1 MSVHGW
7 TNERLAAA
15 AGVDPKTVDRW
26 INRGRVPHRN
36 TALRAAAALGTDP
49 QKLWPALGRPVTRT
63 GHPEVLAVHARRV
76 DAPIALWWELFCGA
90 RRELDLLCHAGL
102 FLHEQ
107 HPDLLDLLR
116 CRAAE
121 GCRVRIALSDPER
134 NGETGALDADHE
146 PSDLAARCR
155 LSLRRFGPLLS
166 IPGAELR
173 VHHTTLFS
181 GIYRA
186 DDEMLVNVHLW
197 GVPGAGSP
205 LWQLRRLEGA
215 RLFDT
220 YRDSFEKVW
229 ALSDRSPAAGTP

>member
-7 TNERLAAA
+7 TNERLAEV

-26 INRGRVPHRN
+26 INRGRVPHRT

-49 QKLWPALGRPVTRT
+49 QKLWPALGRPLTRT
-63 GHPEVLAVHARRV
+63 GHPEVLAVHARRA
-76 DAPIALWWELFCGA
+76 DAPIALWWDLLCGA

-107 HPDLLDLLR
+107 HPDLMDLLR
-116 CRAAE
+116 RRAEE

-134 NGETGALDADHE
+134 DGADHAPDAANE
-146 PSDLAARCR
+146 PPDLPARCG
-155 LSLRRFGPLLS
+155 LSLRRFAPLRGMS
-166 IPGAELR
+166 GVEVR
-173 VHHTTLFS
+173 VHRTTLFS

-205 LWQLRRLEGA
+205 LWHLRRLEGA

-220 YRDSFEKVW
+220 YRTSFEKVW
-229 ALSDRSPAAGTP
+229 SLGGRPPCRDT